1 MKNEKPLLKLTDT
14 LDLLQISRSTLLR
27 GVKEGRYPP
36 PVKIS
41 KNLNV
46 WRRED
51 LLKFISSLS
60 VRDD

>member
-1 MKNEKPLLKLTDT
+1 MENEKPLLRLGDT

-27 GVKEGRYPP
+27 GIKEGRYPR

-46 WRRED
+46 WRRKD
-51 LLKFISSLS
+51 LFKFISSLS
-60 VRDD
+60 ARDD

>member
-1 MKNEKPLLKLTDT
+1 MKKEKPLLRLADT

-27 GVKEGRYPP
+27 GVKEGRYPK
-36 PVKIS
+36 PVKVS

-51 LLKFISSLS
+51 LLEFVSSLKPS
-60 VRDD
+60 DD

>member
-1 MKNEKPLLKLTDT
+1 MKNEKPLLRLADT

-27 GVKEGRYPP
+27 GIETGRYPR

-60 VRDD
+60 ALDD

>member
-1 MKNEKPLLKLTDT
+1 MKNEKPLLRLADT

-27 GVKEGRYPP
+27 GVKEGRYPR

-51 LLKFISSLS
+51 L
-60 VRDD
+60 

>member
-1 MKNEKPLLKLTDT
+1 MKNEKPLLRLADT

-27 GVKEGRYPP
+27 GIEAGRYPR

-51 LLKFISSLS
+51 LLEFISSLS
-60 VRDD
+60 ARDD